1 MAFKFTLEDTN
12 VDDSTIFKGITGR
25 IKDLTDDAE
34 IVIKGG
40 RITNSQLFSNLN
52 ITEFCSKV
60 ESQQKTLQMS
70 KEERASLQSIL
81 KQKENKK
88 AFMEGLCK
96 HLINFAEG
104 VAASVVA
111 SCMRE

>member
-88 AFMEGLCK
+88 LLWKAFVNISLTLQKELQRV
-96 HLINFAEG
+96 LYRPA
-104 VAASVVA
+104 
-111 SCMRE
+111 